1 MAVSKESV
9 LNSLATFKSLQDAAN
24 ADKFVAKENYSE
36 FKGAT
41 STTDGESGLVVKPTA
56 GDADKF
62 LRGDG
67 TWAKAN
73 VTVIQGGDSGIIIDG
88 KPGIQGALWQA
99 LTDDGTPCL
108 KLRYNDYEYNFRY
121 DEIKSVGTVT
131 PVLETPEEI
140 IYTLGTTPETVDG
153 SLWYE
158 VRDTGTPIL
167 KVHRGTFDYGYLYDT
182 ITYKGGNTNL
192 ISYMPLQTSTD
203 DAFSTITWTVK
214 NTPTFEVTPLES
226 RAWRLNT
233 TTLTAGDAP
242 LTGAHT
248 IDFWFYP
255 VQTSSSSTG
264 MIFQCAATYTTASVG
279 SPKLIVSSG
288 AFSISNKSADS
299 YIQMGAFNHCA
310 YVYDGTKTT
319 AYINGKQVWQFATRI
334 KSFVLG
340 DTASNNLTVYMN
352 RFRMFTQALW
362 VEDFTPPTAEDYL

>member
-67 TWAKAN
+67 TWATAN

-192 ISYMPLQTSTD
+192 VSYMPFESSFA
-203 DAFSTITWTVK
+203 DAFDDISWEQSG
-214 NTPTFEVTPLES
+214 TFEVAEHPLGGK
-226 RAWRLNT
+226 AWN
-233 TTLTAGDAP
+233 
-242 LTGAHT
+242 
-248 IDFWFYP
+248 
-255 VQTSSSSTG
+255 
-264 MIFQCAATYTTASVG
+264 
-279 SPKLIVSSG
+279 
-288 AFSISNKSADS
+288 N
-299 YIQMGAFNHCA
+299 
-310 YVYDGTKTT
+310 VYDPTYPSYKKNRHRLTMPNFC
-319 AYINGKQVWQFATRI
+319 APSATI
-334 KSFVLG
+334 G
-340 DTASNNLTVYMN
+340 
-352 RFRMFTQALW
+352 
-362 VEDFTPPTAEDYL
+362 